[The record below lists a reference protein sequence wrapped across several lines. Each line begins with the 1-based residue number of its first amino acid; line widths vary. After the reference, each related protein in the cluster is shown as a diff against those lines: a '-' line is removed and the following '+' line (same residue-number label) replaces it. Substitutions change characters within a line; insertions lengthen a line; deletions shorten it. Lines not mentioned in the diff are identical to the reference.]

1 MIDDWEE
8 CEHLDYENIVTHILN
23 VPNKEQIKQFEEKKL
38 IEKSDN
44 VFVNENI
51 CYNTIVNNINNINN
65 INIIDELTNVET
77 DKKENKLNQ
86 KENKLNQKENELNQK
101 ENELNQKEI
110 SITSIISIVSIISII
125 SIVSIVIQK
134 PIQK

>member
-8 CEHLDYENIVTHILN
+8 CEHLDYENIVTQILN
-23 VPNKEQIKQFEEKKL
+23 VPNKVHLKQFEERKI

-51 CYNTIVNNINNINN
+51 CYNTIVNNINNINI
-65 INIIDELTNVET
+65 INELTNVET
-77 DKKENKLNQ
+77 DK
-86 KENKLNQKENELNQK
+86 KENELNQK
-101 ENELNQKEI
+101 ENELNQKENELYELNEKELAMSPII
-110 SITSIISIVSIISII
+110 SIMSPIISIMSIISILSII
-125 SIVSIVIQK
+125 SIVIQK